1 MDCQQEQRR
10 RLPVGFSGHSWRLH
24 QGLGGLVS
32 TSTVETLPPGGPDAS
47 PSRGRRIMAVLQVN
61 RLSGLYLWAALILLF
76 GLWIPKT
83 FLTYATFQGV
93 LAEQA
98 VAVIL
103 ALGVLVS
110 LSAGQF
116 DLSSAQTLGV
126 AAVLMAWLAGNNG
139 VNPTIAVL
147 LT

>member
-1 MDCQQEQRR
+1 
-10 RLPVGFSGHSWRLH
+10 
-24 QGLGGLVS
+24 
-32 TSTVETLPPGGPDAS
+32 
-47 PSRGRRIMAVLQVN
+47 MAVLQVN

-76 GLWIPKT
+76 GLWIPET

-126 AAVLMAWLAGNNG
+126 AAVRSFCIQLLPVLAPSWPGS
-139 VNPTIAVL
+139 TF
-147 LT
+147 T

>member
-1 MDCQQEQRR
+1 
-10 RLPVGFSGHSWRLH
+10 
-24 QGLGGLVS
+24 
-32 TSTVETLPPGGPDAS
+32 
-47 PSRGRRIMAVLQVN
+47 MAVLQVN

-76 GLWIPKT
+76 GLWIPET

-116 DLSSAQTLGV
+116 DHILPCHPTRATPPLRRPGDRVERLEFQPEAGRIARHHRNISVLVTDVEAERQ
-126 AAVLMAWLAGNNG
+126 AEAV
-139 VNPTIAVL
+139 P
-147 LT
+147 